1 MGTEYAAV
9 GAASS
14 DDDEGSP
21 LRQEGR
27 ERRQQRT
34 TQGRSSAGWAG
45 WAAWVGA
52 AAAAV
57 PFVWLAVALI
67 SGDRSLRIDGLV
79 VLGYLGAIMFV
90 GLRAQARG
98 AAALSAT
105 AGSTADEFFLAGRS
119 LRWPSI
125 AMSVIATNIDAGQ
138 FIGYAGGSYLYGLA
152 QAQFEW
158 SACVNLLVCVFC
170 FVPGFVGERCTTI
183 TQFLERR
190 VGRKV
195 ALLYSLSNLTMFA
208 TMILGAALFW
218 GAFLLDALFS
228 EFLLPSVSQPWR
240 LLILGT
246 GLGIFS
252 AVYTT
257 VGGMAAVVRTDIV
270 QCGLMLIGGA
280 VLTSAA
286 ISRAGGWSEVESA
299 AGPAGLLSVHLPAD
313 HPVLPW
319 TGTTALYLI
328 GLNYWGSNQVI
339 LQRALAARS
348 LRDAQLGLLV
358 GGCLKFITGVLCS
371 LPAVSLRA
379 QHMRSEPPTQLDDPD
394 LAYMVLLRE
403 ALPVGARGVVLCGV
417 FASLM
422 SSVDSTLNSIAT
434 MSSVDVFSRW
444 RPGASEAASVRV
456 GRGAIMAAVV
466 LGVGFLGVNIFVKLL
481 RPDIAIINTLTEI
494 RYFFT
499 K

>member
-1 MGTEYAAV
+1 MQLMGADYAAV

-21 LRQEGR
+21 QQEGR

-34 TQGRSSAGWAG
+34 TQGRSSTAGSV
-45 WAAWVGA
+45 WVGA

-57 PFVWLAVALI
+57 PFVWLAVALA
-67 SGDRSLRIDGLV
+67 SGDRSLRIDGLI

-98 AAALSAT
+98 APS
-105 AGSTADEFFLAGRS
+105 AGSTPDDFFLAGRS

-195 ALLYSLSNLTMFA
+195 ALLYSLSNLAMFA

-228 EFLLPSVSQPWR
+228 EFLLPSVSRPWR

-246 GLGIFS
+246 GRHH
-252 AVYTT
+252 
-257 VGGMAAVVRTDIV
+257 VR
-270 QCGLMLIGGA
+270 
-280 VLTSAA
+280 
-286 ISRAGGWSEVESA
+286 R
-299 AGPAGLLSVHLPAD
+299 
-313 HPVLPW
+313 
-319 TGTTALYLI
+319 
-328 GLNYWGSNQVI
+328 
-339 LQRALAARS
+339 
-348 LRDAQLGLLV
+348 
-358 GGCLKFITGVLCS
+358 
-371 LPAVSLRA
+371 
-379 QHMRSEPPTQLDDPD
+379 
-394 LAYMVLLRE
+394 
-403 ALPVGARGVVLCGV
+403 
-417 FASLM
+417 
-422 SSVDSTLNSIAT
+422 
-434 MSSVDVFSRW
+434 
-444 RPGASEAASVRV
+444 
-456 GRGAIMAAVV
+456 
-466 LGVGFLGVNIFVKLL
+466 
-481 RPDIAIINTLTEI
+481 
-494 RYFFT
+494 
-499 K
+499 